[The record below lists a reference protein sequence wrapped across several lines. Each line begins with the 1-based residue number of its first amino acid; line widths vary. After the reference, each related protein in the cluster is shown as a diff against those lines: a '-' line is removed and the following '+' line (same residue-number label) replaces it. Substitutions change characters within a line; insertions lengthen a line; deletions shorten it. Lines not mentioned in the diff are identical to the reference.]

1 MARII
6 YGDHRA
12 APSWMHRRR
21 ETLRK
26 DQMQELAITDIKS
39 VEEVE
44 PAIVEIVVGL
54 LDEST
59 AILRMSALT
68 MQALRQ
74 RLMNLGR

>member
-1 MARII
+1 M
-6 YGDHRA
+6 DA
-12 APSWMHRRR
+12 AFIAAAK
-21 ETLRK
+21 LQDK

-54 LDEST
+54 LDESA
-59 AILRMSALT
+59 AILRTNALT

-74 RLMNLGR
+74 RLMNLGQ